1 MADTPRAKRLLVT
14 DLLDRG
20 LVRYALGSREEAI
33 GLWQQALEQAP
44 RNPRALDYL
53 ESVGALPAGS
63 ASEASSTAAAAITS
77 PEGREP
83 VVLEPKSQTSLAPP
97 FTQEVAAYEGEPLD
111 SDDLD
116 VEPVVPDVVILL
128 RHAQK
133 DLAAGRL
140 EGALGRAEDALR
152 REPENEEAEGLV
164 SELRGRLVDEYLA
177 ELEPRERV
185 PYLRATDASILE
197 LSLDPIGGFLISQI
211 DGEITIEELLTIL
224 GTFDQYRVLHSLH
237 FFLENGIIELR

>member
-20 LVRYALGSREEAI
+20 LVRYALGAREPAI
-33 GLWQQALEQAP
+33 ELWRKALEQAP

-63 ASEASSTAAAAITS
+63 AEESSSGEDIG
-77 PEGREP
+77 PEDRDP
-83 VVLEPKSQTSLAPP
+83 MILEPRSQPSLAPP
-97 FTQEVAAYEGEPLD
+97 FTQEVAAYDGEAMD

-116 VEPVVPDVVILL
+116 VEPVVPDVEILL
-128 RHAQK
+128 RTAQA
-133 DLAAGRL
+133 DLAGGRL
-140 EGALGRAEDALR
+140 ESALARAEDALR
-152 REPENEEAEGLV
+152 REPDNAEAEGLV
-164 SELRGRLVDEYLA
+164 SGMKGRLVEEYLA
-177 ELEPRERV
+177 ELAPRERV

>member
-1 MADTPRAKRLLVT
+1 MVDTPRAKRLLVT

-20 LVRYALGSREEAI
+20 LVRYALGAREPAI
-33 GLWQQALEQAP
+33 ELWRKALEQAP

-63 ASEASSTAAAAITS
+63 AEEASSGEDTDS
-77 PEGREP
+77 EPEDRDP
-83 VVLEPKSQTSLAPP
+83 MILEPRSQPSLAPP
-97 FTQEVAAYEGEPLD
+97 FTQEVAAYDGEAMD

-116 VEPVVPDVVILL
+116 VEPVVPDVEILL
-128 RHAQK
+128 RTAQA
-133 DLAAGRL
+133 DLAQGRL
-140 EGALGRAEDALR
+140 ESALARAEDALR
-152 REPENEEAEGLV
+152 REPDNAEAEGLV
-164 SELRGRLVDEYLA
+164 GGLKGRLVDEYLA